1 MTAWRIDDD
10 NSRKYRV
17 VLHLHGID
25 HCMSVSDAMS
35 LLRTAPK
42 MAGKWPPAP
51 GPGCGAMRADLNDR
65 IVAVVFGALN
75 VDGTHEWAA
84 YDPSPKVGS
93 MSAGPI
99 KRGSAATLA
108 EAQHAADAALR
119 AAGWLLEE
127 G

>member
-1 MTAWRIDDD
+1 MNWRIDDTD
-10 NSRKYRV
+10 PTRPV
-17 VLHLHGID
+17 HLNLGGPYPLRLTITE
-25 HCMSVSDAMS
+25 AMS

-42 MAGKWPPAP
+42 MAGAWPPAS

-99 KRGSAATLA
+99 KRGRAATLA
-108 EAQHAADAALR
+108 EAKQAADAALR